1 MRILFGN
8 LLSLIA
14 ALFTFLSAW
23 SRDRKSIYLFQAAQ
37 CGILSAAN
45 VFFSSVSGVTT
56 CALCTLRNLLIAYD
70 RYTPRLCALF
80 LAAVAALG
88 LWANNRGLVGLLPVA
103 ATALYTVGC
112 LYAKSPRTIK
122 LNLIVNLILW
132 AVYDAFVLDL
142 ISCAVDGF
150 SALTAVYTLLREK
163 KHREF
168 S

>member
-1 MRILFGN
+1 MDSEI
-8 LLSLIA
+8 
-14 ALFTFLSAW
+14 
-23 SRDRKSIYLFQAAQ
+23 
-37 CGILSAAN
+37 
-45 VFFSSVSGVTT
+45 
-56 CALCTLRNLLIAYD
+56 
-70 RYTPRLCALF
+70 LCALF
-80 LAAVAALG
+80 LAAVAGVG

-163 KHREF
+163 KRGEF